1 MGAKAGLTPNE
12 ILDLEYWEFC
22 ACMEGYEERLLDL
35 VPLTVLVGY
44 YSGYYSKAKHP
55 KKPAA
60 IIAKIAKEAQKA
72 KSPRKIAEIT
82 DEDIS
87 HYEELE
93 KRRLGKS
100 K

>member
-22 ACMEGYEERLLDL
+22 ACIEGYEDRLLDL
-35 VPLTVLVGY
+35 VPLTVLVGF
-44 YSGYYSKAKHP
+44 YSGYYSHAKHP

-60 IIAKIAKEAQKA
+60 IIAKIDSEAKK
-72 KSPRKIAEIT
+72 KRSVRKVAEIT
-82 DEDIS
+82 AQDIARF
-87 HYEELE
+87 EELE
-93 KRRLGKS
+93 RRRLGKS

>member
-1 MGAKAGLTPNE
+1 MGAKVGLTPNE

-44 YSGYYSKAKHP
+44 YSGYYSHAKHP

-60 IIAKIAKEAQKA
+60 IISKIDKEAQKR
-72 KSPRKIAEIT
+72 KSIRKIAEIT
-82 DEDIS
+82 SDDIARF
-87 HYEELE
+87 EELE
-93 KRRLGKS
+93 KRRLGQLK
-100 K
+100 